1 MDTYLYPIIALAY
14 LVLCVVYFRS
24 FRESSFWGSAWVL
37 FVMIGNIFDNLV
49 LSLGH
54 YIQPYRLEALGDIRI
69 LLHIFLIPTISFIAL
84 DILRRIQVEW
94 ADRVITHMVYHFYT
108 FILTIV
114 GIYTEYLGV
123 ERTLTIQNGV
133 IQYIPDSSIVPV
145 VSLLV
150 AIPLLFSSLVL
161 WKRLHW
167 PYLTLG
173 VLISLFGM
181 VLSISLDQ
189 LVILAFSELLLMLF
203 LVITEKKLYL
213 EDLQHQ
219 VQPVT
224 TTEHIV

>member
-1 MDTYLYPIIALAY
+1 MDAYLYPIIALTY

-37 FVMIGNIFDNLV
+37 FIMIGNIFDNLV

-69 LLHIFLIPTISFIAL
+69 LLHILLIPTISFIAL

-94 ADRVITHMVYHFYT
+94 AEHVITRVVYHFYT
-108 FILTIV
+108 LILTIV

-123 ERTLTIQNGV
+123 ERTLTTENGV
-133 IQYIPDSSIVPV
+133 IQYLPDSSIVPV
-145 VSLLV
+145 ASLLV
-150 AIPLLFSSLVL
+150 AIPLLFSSLAL
-161 WKRLHW
+161 WKKLHW
-167 PYLTLG
+167 PYLMFG
-173 VLISLFGM
+173 VWISLFGM
-181 VLSISLDQ
+181 VVSISLDQ
-189 LVILAFSELLLMLF
+189 LVIFAISELLLMLF
-203 LVITEKKLYL
+203 LVITEKRLYL

-219 VQPVT
+219 VQLAT